1 MKKSY
6 KKLMVLVG
14 MVVCIGGACVGCTTK
29 NAEDAQDVEQQSTNE
44 TQPEESSEVIEKE
57 VEIDS
62 DSGEKIE
69 YSIDGA
75 AGEEEQSG
83 DATQAE

>member
-6 KKLMVLVG
+6 KKLMVMVG

-29 NAEDAQDVEQQSTNE
+29 NAEDVQDAEQQSTNE
-44 TQPEESSEVIEKE
+44 AQPAASSEVIEKE

-62 DSGEKIE
+62 NSGEKIE
-69 YSIDGA
+69 FSIDGA
-75 AGEEEQSG
+75 AGEEE
-83 DATQAE
+83 

>member
-1 MKKSY
+1 MKKSC
-6 KKLMVLVG
+6 KKLMAMVG

-29 NAEDAQDVEQQSTNE
+29 NAEDVQDVEQQSTNE
-44 TQPEESSEVIEKE
+44 AQPAASSEVIEKE

-69 YSIDGA
+69 FSIDGA
-75 AGEEEQSG
+75 AGEVE
-83 DATQAE
+83 

>member
-6 KKLMVLVG
+6 KKLMVLAG

-29 NAEDAQDVEQQSTNE
+29 NAEGTQDVEQQSANE
-44 TQPEESSEVIEKE
+44 AQPTESSEVIEKE

-62 DSGEKIE
+62 DPGEKIE

-75 AGEEEQSG
+75 AGEEEQS
-83 DATQAE
+83 DNATQAE

>member
-1 MKKSY
+1 MKKSC
-6 KKLMVLVG
+6 KKLMAMVG

-29 NAEDAQDVEQQSTNE
+29 NAEDVQDVEQQSTNE
-44 TQPEESSEVIEKE
+44 AQPAASSEVIEKE

-69 YSIDGA
+69 FSIDGA
-75 AGEEEQSG
+75 AGEGE
-83 DATQAE
+83 

>member
-75 AGEEEQSG
+75 AEEE
-83 DATQAE
+83 E